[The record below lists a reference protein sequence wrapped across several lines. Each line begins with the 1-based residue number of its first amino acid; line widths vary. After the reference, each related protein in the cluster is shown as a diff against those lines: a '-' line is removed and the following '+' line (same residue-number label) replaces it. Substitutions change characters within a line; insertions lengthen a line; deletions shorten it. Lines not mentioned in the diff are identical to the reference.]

1 MRQKS
6 DTQRTSSFDTPYFVL
21 FMMNALYFMVAST
34 FTPYL
39 AAYYRALDF
48 SMLEVGALAAVGSVS
63 SILIQPFW
71 SHLSDRMGNRLLVL
85 RIVLVGCT
93 ATILLFLLPRSFVGL
108 FLVVVVFQAFF
119 TAVMPVQ
126 DAISLTY
133 CNQRRK
139 SYAGV
144 RVGGTI
150 GYALLVIFAG
160 KIVGNDADT
169 MRRMFLMA
177 SAGFFLMLLLTRSMP
192 RDDTGVA
199 SRRIAS
205 IGVLLRNRRFALF
218 LLWAFAFQVGISFI
232 FSFLPVHIRNLGL
245 STTHI
250 GYAMCIS
257 AVSELPVLL
266 LLDRVLKK
274 RSPAQLLL
282 FAGAALVVRLV
293 LTSVATDFTG
303 IALAQVFHGAC
314 FMTAF
319 YCNMQLVNREV
330 PSELKASGLG
340 LLALVQSGMASILSS
355 IGGGWLSD
363 HLSIPA
369 VMRLD
374 AIFVSVLVAT
384 ATLVYLFR
392 ARIPF
397 LRQPDSVPVE
407 TTEGL

>member
-1 MRQKS
+1 M
-6 DTQRTSSFDTPYFVL
+6 
-21 FMMNALYFMVAST
+21 
-34 FTPYL
+34 
-39 AAYYRALDF
+39 
-48 SMLEVGALAAVGSVS
+48 
-63 SILIQPFW
+63 
-71 SHLSDRMGNRLLVL
+71 
-85 RIVLVGCT
+85 
-93 ATILLFLLPRSFVGL
+93 
-108 FLVVVVFQAFF
+108 
-119 TAVMPVQ
+119 
-126 DAISLTY
+126 
-133 CNQRRK
+133 
-139 SYAGV
+139 
-144 RVGGTI
+144 
-150 GYALLVIFAG
+150 IFAG

-177 SAGFFLMLLLTRSMP
+177 SAGFFVMLLMTRSMP

-245 STTHI
+245 STTYI

-266 LLDRVLKK
+266 IIDRVLKK

-282 FAGAALVVRLV
+282 FAGVALVVRLV

-303 IALAQVFHGAC
+303 IALAQVCHGAS

-340 LLALVQSGMASILSS
+340 LLALVQAGMASILSS
-355 IGGGWLSD
+355 VGGGWLSD
-363 HLSIPA
+363 HLSIPS

-374 AIFVSVLVAT
+374 AIFVSVLVST

-392 ARIPF
+392 HRIPF
-397 LRQPDSVPVE
+397 LRQPEAVPAVSSD
-407 TTEGL
+407 TPG